1 MRTKNPLIGLLL
13 YFWYSTGGKLM
24 LLFLQTIAWG
34 IGFLVFGDREWGV
47 ALHIFFGI
55 NALMGVPLLIL
66 SGMGNREVD
75 WERFQLSM
83 PVRRR
88 DLASSQYTSVG
99 LAPLIGLPVFILF
112 TVLGAIMHE
121 GAYFTAGNL
130 FISTAPFL
138 ATPYI
143 MGGLIFPIYM
153 IPAVERVYDGM
164 FPALVAVSIAIP
176 HLVVWLGTRLGWPM
190 MAATSVTL
198 IVALLI
204 FAVSYFVTRKLYE
217 KADF

>member
-34 IGFLVFGDREWGV
+34 IAFLIFGDREWGV
-47 ALHIFFGI
+47 VLHIFFGI
-55 NALMGVPLLIL
+55 NALLGVSMLIL
-66 SGMGNREVD
+66 SGMGNREVE

-112 TVLGAIMHE
+112 TAMGAVMHE
-121 GAYFTAGNL
+121 GVYFTAGYL
-130 FISTAPFL
+130 FVSTAPFL

-143 MGGLIFPIYM
+143 MGGLIFPVYS
-153 IPAVERVYDGM
+153 IPAVERVYEGM
-164 FPALVAVSIAIP
+164 FPALMAVSIAIP
-176 HLVVWLGTRLGWPM
+176 HLLMRLGTRLGWSPT
-190 MAATSVTL
+190 ATSSALLVVTL
-198 IVALLI
+198 VV
-204 FAVSYFVTRKLYE
+204 FAVSYCLTKRVYE
-217 KADF
+217 RMDF